1 NRPAS
6 GCPCGMLGSSG
17 PMHAQGGV
25 PPMALIHPRSL
36 ERWQEWRGSRRRARG
51 VHRSRPLDLAT
62 ERCLLHTREG
72 AGPARTAHGSAAV
85 VTPAGLTPT
94 ELGGREWEPRRI
106 ARPSAG
112 PDDLGIPSLLTV
124 GWHRAVGRSLHEWA
138 REAEVPGA
146 VVQHDVLT
154 PFAPPLT

>member
-1 NRPAS
+1 
-6 GCPCGMLGSSG
+6 
-17 PMHAQGGV
+17 
-25 PPMALIHPRSL
+25 PRSL

-51 VHRSRPLDLAT
+51 VHRSRPLDVAT
-62 ERCLLHTREG
+62 EGYVLHPREG
-72 AGPARTAHGSAAV
+72 EGPARLPLRIDTADRADHGGRPPRPPYVPGPPAAGH
-85 VTPAGLTPT
+85 PAGLTPT
-94 ELGGREWEPRRI
+94 ELSGPEWEHRRI

-112 PDDLGIPSLLTV
+112 LDDLGITSLLTL

-154 PFAPPLT
+154 PFAPPLPPDTTLLSWT